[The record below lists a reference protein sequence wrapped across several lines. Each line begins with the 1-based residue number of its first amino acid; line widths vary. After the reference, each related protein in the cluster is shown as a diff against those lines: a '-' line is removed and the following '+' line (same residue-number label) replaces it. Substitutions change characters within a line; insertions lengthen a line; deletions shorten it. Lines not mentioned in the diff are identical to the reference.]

1 MMPKYR
7 VWDEYTGRIHDVVG
21 FDFIENEVHYENY
34 AEAEALIHA
43 RDFKDVELMQ
53 STGLKD
59 KNNNEIYAGDIVEF
73 KDGVLMIAGDDES
86 LVDTIN
92 RAVISIDIVNGIQLK
107 DFMFE
112 GALSEND
119 YFEYIDKKSFLRY
132 DCEVKG
138 NIFESSHL
146 LEVTE

>member
-1 MMPKYR
+1 MILKFR
-7 VWDEYTGRIHDVVG
+7 AWDEDEKTMLDVHGIHFDARGIWTNEMIDDESDGNFIPFSDVKLLQ
-21 FDFIENEVHYENY
+21 Y
-34 AEAEALIHA
+34 
-43 RDFKDVELMQ
+43 
-53 STGLKD
+53 TGLKD
-59 KNNNEIYAGDIVEF
+59 KNNTKIYDGDIIEF
-73 KDGVLMIAGDDES
+73 EDGVLMIAGDDES

-112 GALSEND
+112 GVLSEND

>member
-1 MMPKYR
+1 MLKFR
-7 VWDEYTGRIHDVVG
+7 AWDEDEKTMLDVHGINFDEYGVWTRELIDDEDDGG
-21 FDFIENEVHYENY
+21 FILTE
-34 AEAEALIHA
+34 
-43 RDFKDVELMQ
+43 DVKLLQ
-53 STGLKD
+53 YTGLKD

-73 KDGVLMIAGDDES
+73 EDEILEMPDDES
-86 LVDTIN
+86 AVGTIN
-92 RAVISIDIVNGIQLK
+92 RAVISIDVVNGIQLK

-112 GALSEND
+112 SSVSEND

>member
-21 FDFIENEVHYENY
+21 FDFIENEVHYENH

-138 NIFESSHL
+138 NIFESS
-146 LEVTE
+146 